1 MIAIHISKEIEA
13 SLEQVWNIVSDV
25 DREPEYWQGTK
36 SIKNIK
42 KRRECNRKRSGNR
55 FQKFDMQRN
64 RYTRSKEVS

>member
-42 KRRECNRKRSGNR
+42 KEGNVIEREVVIAFKNRHAEKSLH
-55 FQKFDMQRN
+55 
-64 RYTRSKEVS
+64 